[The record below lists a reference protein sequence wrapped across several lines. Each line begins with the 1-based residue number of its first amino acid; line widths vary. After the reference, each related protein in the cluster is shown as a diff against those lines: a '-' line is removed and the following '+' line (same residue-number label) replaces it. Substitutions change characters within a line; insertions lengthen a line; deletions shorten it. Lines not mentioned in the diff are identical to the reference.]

1 MPTSSR
7 PSGVRVTTS
16 DAIAV
21 VDSAPD
27 LPPQRRARSGR
38 LFGPVPMPS
47 TAAASSAIEYP
58 EFLAALTTQEM
69 TIVDEVELE
78 ARPGAVSARRGAQ
91 AESASIELEL
101 EADEGA
107 VVLLEQD
114 GLYSWRLPSQIERV
128 ELPPS
133 RGRRGLT
140 PAAKTARFTLE
151 FQREPQR
158 TPASQQRG
166 LIKDF
171 LIARAR
177 AVVMKF
183 VAKLAVGKAM
193 EVLERN
199 VRRGLVIMDSS
210 DP

>member
-1 MPTSSR
+1 IAVCLTTKNIGACDRSQSLDFGWPKRVSRSNSAMPTSSR

-21 VDSAPD
+21 VDSAPH

-38 LFGPVPMPS
+38 LFGPLPMPS

-114 GLYSWRLPSQIERV
+114 GLYSWRLPSQIE
-128 ELPPS
+128 
-133 RGRRGLT
+133 
-140 PAAKTARFTLE
+140 
-151 FQREPQR
+151 
-158 TPASQQRG
+158 
-166 LIKDF
+166 
-171 LIARAR
+171 
-177 AVVMKF
+177 
-183 VAKLAVGKAM
+183 
-193 EVLERN
+193 
-199 VRRGLVIMDSS
+199 
-210 DP
+210 